1 MLILFTIEVQNRRG
15 GIDMKLQ
22 KRTFGSLL
30 LIALLLLLAACGGGT
45 KDEGTAPVKESTGGT
60 DKPEEVTDQKITIFQ
75 SKVEISDQLEA
86 LAKEYTAE
94 TGVEVE
100 VWGTTG
106 DDYFQQLQIRLNSNQ
121 GPSIF
126 SLQHVLEAE
135 KLKSYVYDLSS
146 EEYVSY
152 IAPGMELKIDDKIV
166 GVPYGV
172 EGFGLV
178 YNKDLVKPED
188 VADYASFVKTME
200 KFNAEGI
207 NGLGLAKDAYFLI
220 GHISNYPFSIQ
231 PDHYAFIDKL
241 TSGEVTMAD
250 TKEFQEFGDFM
261 ETIKNNTPSPLDV
274 TYDKEIGDFAAGKS
288 AMIHQGNWAYGML
301 SEFDF
306 DFEVGMLPFPL
317 LGNDKMAVGVGNNW
331 AINGTKDEAE
341 VKAANDFLNWMS
353 TSEIGH
359 RYIVEEF
366 GFVPAL
372 TNIDA
377 GDLDPLS
384 QDVLDASNKGQT
396 IPWAQNYF
404 PANIVP
410 NDFTPAAQEF
420 FLSKDM
426 TGKELIDKLDDAWK
440 NAVK

>member
-1 MLILFTIEVQNRRG
+1 MT
-15 GIDMKLQ
+15 LQ

-30 LIALLLLLAACGGGT
+30 LIALLLLLAACSGG
-45 KDEGTAPVKESTGGT
+45 KDEGGKVEEST
-60 DKPEEVTDQKITIFQ
+60 KAPEKSVAQKITIFQ

-86 LAKEYTAE
+86 LAKEYTKE

-126 SLQHVLEAE
+126 SLQNVTEAE
-135 KLKSYVYDLSS
+135 KLKSYAYDMSS
-146 EEYVSY
+146 EGYVKH
-152 IAPGMELKIDDKIV
+152 IAPGMELEIDDKIV

-172 EGFGLV
+172 EGFGMV

-188 VADYASFVKTME
+188 VADYESFVRTLE
-200 KFNAEGI
+200 KFKADGI
-207 NGLGLAKDAYFLI
+207 NGFGLSKEAYFLI
-220 GHISNYPFSIQ
+220 GHIANYPFALQ
-231 PDHYAFIDKL
+231 KDHYEFIDKL
-241 TSGEVTMAD
+241 TDGGVTMAE
-250 TKEFQEFGDFM
+250 TNEFQEFGKFM
-261 ETIKNNTPSPLDV
+261 DAIKANTVSPLDV
-274 TYDKEIGDFAAGKS
+274 TYDKEVGDFAAGKS
-288 AMIHQGNWAYGML
+288 AMIHQGNWAWGML
-301 SEFDF
+301 SDFDV

-317 LGNDKMAVGVGNNW
+317 MGNDKLAVGVGNNW
-331 AINGTKDEAE
+331 TINGEKDEAE
-341 VKAANDFLNWMS
+341 VKAANDFLNWMF
-353 TSEIGH
+353 TTETGH

-372 TNIDA
+372 TNVDA

-384 QDVLDASNKGQT
+384 QDVLKASNSGQT
-396 IPWAQNYF
+396 IPWALNYF
-404 PANIVP
+404 PANIIP
-410 NDFTPAAQEF
+410 NDFAPTAEEF

-426 TGKELIDKLDDAWK
+426 TGDEFIQKMDGAWR

>member
-1 MLILFTIEVQNRRG
+1 
-15 GIDMKLQ
+15 MKFQ
-22 KRTFGSLL
+22 KRTWSSLFI
-30 LIALLLLLAACGGGT
+30 IALLLILGACSGNDDGATGND
-45 KDEGTAPVKESTGGT
+45 KKGESN
-60 DKPEEVTDQKITIFQ
+60 KASDQKITIFQ

-106 DDYFQQLQIRLNSNQ
+106 DDYFEQLQIRLNSDQ

-126 SLQHVLEAE
+126 SLQNVTEAE
-135 KLKSYVYDLSS
+135 KMKSYVADLSS
-146 EEYVSY
+146 EEYAKD
-152 IAPGMELKIDDKIV
+152 IAPGMELKVDNQII

-188 VADYASFVKTME
+188 VADYESFVSTLE
-200 KFNAEGI
+200 KFKAEDI
-207 NGLGLAKDAYFLI
+207 TGLGLSKEAYFLI
-220 GHISNYPFSIQ
+220 GHISNYPFSLQ
-231 PDHYAFIDKL
+231 SDHYEFIDKL
-241 TSGEVTMAD
+241 TSGDVTMAE
-250 TKEFQEFGDFM
+250 TKEFQEFGKFM
-261 ETIKNNTPSPLDV
+261 EAIKANTPSPLDV
-274 TYDKEIGDFAAGKS
+274 TYDKEVGDFAAGKS

-301 SEFDF
+301 ADFDV

-317 LGNDKMAVGVGNNW
+317 MGTDKLAVGVGNNW
-331 AINGTKDEAE
+331 AVNGKKDEAE
-341 VKAANDFLNWMS
+341 TKAAKDFLNWMF
-353 TSEIGH
+353 TSETGH

-372 TNIDA
+372 TTIAADN
-377 GDLDPLS
+377 LDPLS
-384 QDVLDASNKGQT
+384 QDVLNASNSGQT
-396 IPWAQNYF
+396 IPWAQNYY

-410 NDFTPAAQEF
+410 NDFAPKAEEF

-426 TGKELIDKLDDAWK
+426 TGEEFIESLDDAWK